1 MKTSLL
7 NFSALCLA
15 ASAAMLTPFGVQA
28 ATQYVILDPNLTWN
42 GFETVYTN
50 GLNDTIYPFY
60 KSDYIGAGASLP
72 LQASI
77 DSSGTVTIAP
87 DIRMDQLFPTDTLI
101 WADASG
107 TSPGICKVISTYYAD
122 STAFA
127 SGDTIIFTGSLETC
141 LLYTSDA

>member
-1 MKTSLL
+1 MTLPFVLMRKPSSLMKSSLVKL
-7 NFSALCLA
+7 SAFCLA
-15 ASAAMLTPFGVQA
+15 TLAVALVPFGTHA

-60 KSDYIGAGASLP
+60 KSDYVGAGPSLP

-87 DIRMDQLFPTDTLI
+87 DVRMDQLFPTDTLI

-107 TSPGICKVISTYYAD
+107 
-122 STAFA
+122 
-127 SGDTIIFTGSLETC
+127 
-141 LLYTSDA
+141 